1 MSKKQTQNNRAS
13 HKSNG
18 QFAKG
23 NKLGNRWEKGESGN
37 PNGRRN
43 AYTDLIK
50 EFSFSKVNEKER
62 REVVVSKLFQ
72 LAERGDLRAIQFIVE
87 RLEGKA
93 LERQERTTK
102 SEPIQVMVIDDS
114 VDS

>member
-1 MSKKQTQNNRAS
+1 MTDKQTQS
-13 HKSNG
+13 KHKQHKGSG
-18 QFAKG
+18 GFAKG
-23 NKLGNRWEKGESGN
+23 NTLGNRWKKGQSGN

-50 EFSFSKVNEKER
+50 EFSFTKTGDKER

-93 LERQERTTK
+93 LDRQERTTK
-102 SEPIQVMVIDDS
+102 SEPIQVMVIDDG
-114 VDS
+114 

>member
-1 MSKKQTQNNRAS
+1 MSKEQTENKRE
-13 HKSNG
+13 NG

-23 NKLGNRWEKGESGN
+23 NKLGNRWKPGESGN

-50 EFSFSKVNEKER
+50 DYSFTKVNDKER
-62 REVVVSKLFQ
+62 REIVIAKLFQ

-102 SEPIQVMVIDDS
+102 SEPIQVMVIND
-114 VDS
+114 

>member
-1 MSKKQTQNNRAS
+1 MSKETENKR
-13 HKSNG
+13 KNG

-23 NKLGNRWEKGESGN
+23 NTLGNRWKKGESGN

-50 EFSFSKVNEKER
+50 QFSFQEVNGKER
-62 REVVVSKLFQ
+62 REIILGKLFQ

-87 RLEGKA
+87 RLEGRA

-102 SEPIQVMVIDDS
+102 SEPIQVMVIND
-114 VDS
+114 

>member
-1 MSKKQTQNNRAS
+1 MSKQTDNKR
-13 HKSNG
+13 SNG

-23 NKLGNRWEKGESGN
+23 NTLGNRWKKGESGN

-50 EFSFSKVNEKER
+50 EFSFTKTGEKER
-62 REVVVSKLFQ
+62 REIVVSKLFQ

-114 VDS
+114 MDS

>member
-1 MSKKQTQNNRAS
+1 MSKQTVNKRE
-13 HKSNG
+13 NG

-37 PNGRRN
+37 PDGRRN

-50 EFSFSKVNEKER
+50 DMSFSKLKGQER
-62 REVVVSKLFQ
+62 RQLILNKLFQ

-102 SEPIQVMVIDDS
+102 SEPIQVMVIDD
-114 VDS
+114 

>member
-1 MSKKQTQNNRAS
+1 MSDKQ
-13 HKSNG
+13 G
-18 QFAKG
+18 QSRGKPFKKG
-23 NKLGNRWEKGESGN
+23 NEIGKESRWKKGESGN

-50 EFSFSKVNEKER
+50 DFSFSKVGERER
-62 REVVVSKLFQ
+62 REVVIAKLFQ

-102 SEPIQVMVIDDS
+102 SEPIQVMVIDEE
-114 VDS
+114 

>member
-1 MSKKQTQNNRAS
+1 MDKP
-13 HKSNG
+13 NG
-18 QFAKG
+18 QHKPNGKFAEG
-23 NKLGNRWEKGESGN
+23 NTLGKKWQPGESGN
-37 PNGRRN
+37 LNGRRN

-50 EFSFSKVNEKER
+50 EFSFTKVNEIER
-62 REVVVSKLFQ
+62 RERVVSKLFQ

-102 SEPIQVMVIDDS
+102 SEPIQVLVIDD
-114 VDS
+114 